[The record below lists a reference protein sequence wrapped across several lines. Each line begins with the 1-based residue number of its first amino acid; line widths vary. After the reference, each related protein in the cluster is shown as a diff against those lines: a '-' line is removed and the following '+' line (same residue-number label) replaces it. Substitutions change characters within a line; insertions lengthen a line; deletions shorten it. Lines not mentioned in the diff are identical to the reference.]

1 MSSSLILSLP
11 VENGAIDPP
20 PPSYFVFGCNLSL
33 SPGLKSEMSVLSLY
47 FPFSAMSLLTVL
59 FYTCLQVPMLVLSW
73 DFCLMAFLKGLIECT
88 CMISVYVEVKIPI
101 ILSVHVGALYKL
113 QFVKKIKDLHDDVG
127 KSKLIFVSGFIA
139 NFSRVVTGFH
149 RQTQLF
155 WTYV

>member
-1 MSSSLILSLP
+1 MT
-11 VENGAIDPP
+11 
-20 PPSYFVFGCNLSL
+20 
-33 SPGLKSEMSVLSLY
+33 KVLL
-47 FPFSAMSLLTVL
+47 
-59 FYTCLQVPMLVLSW
+59 
-73 DFCLMAFLKGLIECT
+73 ECT
-88 CMISVYVEVKIPI
+88 CIISVRAEVKIPI

-113 QFVKKIKDLHDDVG
+113 QFVKKIKDLHDNVG